1 MSLFPFFLQISC
13 LFSFH
18 EAERH
23 SGFKFDWNLSLG
35 VPIQAVKGTHEKTVR
50 MNVERYHTSCTY
62 DLPTSLF
69 GDETK
74 LVHFLTY
81 PKVLFGT
88 LCHCLIFKC
97 KRTSFKG
104 IFKARISIM

>member
-18 EAERH
+18 EAER
-23 SGFKFDWNLSLG
+23 FKFDWNLSLG
-35 VPIQAVKGTHEKTVR
+35 VPIQAVKGTHEKTVC

-62 DLPTSLF
+62 DLPISLC

-81 PKVLFGT
+81 PKVLFLKKVPRPWG
-88 LCHCLIFKC
+88 KP
-97 KRTSFKG
+97 G
-104 IFKARISIM
+104 ILLVFRLFSLTKAAP